1 MKEQALLVT
10 GLNKRMPD
18 RKNKRIG
25 FNKRTLCFRQD
36 KARPVKGFVITNHE
50 YIAV

>member
-1 MKEQALLVT
+1 MGMKEQALLVT

-25 FNKRTLCFRQD
+25 FVNEPCASGRRKHAPQRAL
-36 KARPVKGFVITNHE
+36 
-50 YIAV
+50 